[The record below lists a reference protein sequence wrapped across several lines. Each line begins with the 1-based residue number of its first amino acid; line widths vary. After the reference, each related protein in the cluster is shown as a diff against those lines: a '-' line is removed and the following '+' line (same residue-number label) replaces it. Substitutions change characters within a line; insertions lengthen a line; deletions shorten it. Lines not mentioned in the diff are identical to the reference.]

1 MAFRQEIS
9 QILQI
14 LLISHGYHGYHGN
27 TRKIFIELS
36 HPVILSAHI
45 Y

>member
-14 LLISHGYHGYHGN
+14 LLISHGYHGN